1 MNFIIFLIFF
11 SSIFTQ
17 ETVIQKI
24 AKLTDGVLD
33 NDVKIYTRKLTYV
46 WTIFLFINFIISL
59 LTLFLSDKIWIIYNG
74 FISYFLIGL
83 LFITEYLYRVI
94 FKRGIF

>member
-24 AKLTDGVLD
+24 AKLTEGVLD

-59 LTLFLSDKIWIIYNG
+59 LTFFLSDKIWIIYNG